1 MVPVFWH
8 LQTMKQSQR
17 FKTRAWNGK
26 GHTSTKPKRKRTKAI
41 CWYGIDKAI
50 SNLCNLSCF
59 FPDDFRCSFVV
70 ERPSKGKVAGYLS
83 RKNIYYFKCIESR
96 HLETCAHAN
105 CSKSM
110 YFLKLR
116 FNKPTVCFLRR
127 REVFYSVSGGSLIPA
142 LRSCSSIDL
151 AHDPTCISRFEYIIY
166 IIYINIYSQKHYMYP
181 KIPGLFG
188 WCSSTQANPHLT
200 GILIKYR
207 TNI

>member
-17 FKTRAWNGK
+17 FKTMAWNGK
-26 GHTSTKPKRKRTKAI
+26 GHTSTRPKRKRTKAI

-59 FPDDFRCSFVV
+59 FFRMISDVHLLWRGHHK
-70 ERPSKGKVAGYLS
+70 ERLQDVFGGS
-83 RKNIYYFKCIESR
+83 
-96 HLETCAHAN
+96 HAN

-166 IIYINIYSQKHYMYP
+166 IYNLHNIYLQKHYMYP
-181 KIPGLFG
+181 KISGLFG
-188 WCSSTQANPHLT
+188 WCSFTHSNPHLT